1 MKPTCDLYDEFL
13 DAVRVIPPGLTSFG
27 GRSAFYGEAVT
38 IKCFEDNSRLV
49 ELVNS
54 AGEGRVLMVDGVGSM
69 RCAIMGDML
78 ADAAARNGWS
88 GVVISGCVRDRL
100 ALAGL
105 PIGIMAL
112 GVTPRK
118 STRRGEGQRDLA
130 IRLLGTDVNPGDLV
144 VADPDGCL
152 IFPKGIQWPAD
163 Q

>member
-1 MKPTCDLYDEFL
+1 MKSTCDLYDDFL
-13 DAVRVIPPGLTSFG
+13 DAVRVIPPGLKNFG
-27 GRSAFYGEAVT
+27 GRSAFHGEAVT

-54 AGEGRVLMVDGVGSM
+54 AGAGRVLMVDGGGSL

-78 ADAAARNGWS
+78 ADAAAKNGWS
-88 GVVISGCVRDRL
+88 GVVISGCVRDRQ
-100 ALAGL
+100 ALAAL

-130 IRLLGTDVNPGDLV
+130 ISVLGTAVYPGDFV
-144 VADPDGCL
+144 VADSDGCL
-152 IFPKGIQWPAD
+152 VFPEGIQRPAKP
-163 Q
+163 